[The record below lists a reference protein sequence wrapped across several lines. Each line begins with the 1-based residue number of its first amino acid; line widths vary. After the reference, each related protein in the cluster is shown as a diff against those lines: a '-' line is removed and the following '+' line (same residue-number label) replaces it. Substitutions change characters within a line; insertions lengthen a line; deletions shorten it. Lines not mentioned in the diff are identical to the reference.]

1 MNVQVMD
8 RADVAGAA
16 AATAVY
22 TYPVS
27 HSFQAVGVV
36 RRRARDV
43 LAEWGLSEATA
54 DEAVLVISELVTNA
68 VLHALPPAELRLFLH
83 GGVVR
88 VEVGDSGAAPVWP
101 GSAPASDERGR
112 GSDLIEA
119 LTLRHGADVG
129 PDSATYWAEL
139 PAC

>member
-1 MNVQVMD
+1 MD
-8 RADVAGAA
+8 RADLAGAA

-22 TYPVS
+22 TFAVS

-43 LAEWGLSEATA
+43 LTEWGLPEATA
-54 DEAVLVISELVTNA
+54 EEVVLVISELVTNA

-88 VEVGDSGAAPVWP
+88 VEVCDSGAAPVWP
-101 GSAPASDERGR
+101 GSVPASDERGR
-112 GSDLIEA
+112 GRDVVEA
-119 LTLRHGADVG
+119 LALRHGADVRS
-129 PDSATYWAEL
+129 DSTTYWAEL

>member
-1 MNVQVMD
+1 MNVQIMD
-8 RADVAGAA
+8 RADIST

-27 HSFQAVGVV
+27 HSFQAVGGA

-43 LAEWGLSEATA
+43 LAEWGLSRDTTEDAI
-54 DEAVLVISELVTNA
+54 LVISELVTNA

-83 GGVVR
+83 GDVVR

-112 GSDLIEA
+112 GADVVEA
-119 LTLRHGADVG
+119 LALSHGADVRS
-129 PDSATYWAEL
+129 DSATYWAEL